1 MPQVFLSPLGG
12 AASQFLD
19 NNGVI
24 LSGGKIY
31 TYAAGTTTLQTSYT
45 SSSGGTAHANPIVL
59 DSAGRVP
66 GGEIWLTDNLIYKF
80 TVETSAGVLLGT
92 YDNVPG
98 INDININASTIEYD
112 PPFAGAVTSG
122 YTVSDKLSQYVSVKD
137 FGAVGNGVAND
148 TVAIQAA
155 VTAAGYGGGVY
166 FPKGTYL
173 VNTAI
178 NVPAVNGGISGVNFT
193 GEGPSSIIKPSVGGF
208 TSLFN
213 VTGTQ
218 AKFTNLSLDSNST
231 NVTNGIYANL
241 SGNSDIACTVQNC
254 TIIGF
259 VNGINATSQ
268 NHYYENNFFLNN
280 TTHIKFSNDG
290 RNSSISGNYMLGG
303 NIGISLL
310 KTTQQAEGTRIINN
324 TILVTAGNGAG
335 VSISAGLE
343 ILILGNIIDQ
353 TGNNSTGVYMAPA
366 TGDAV
371 SSIKFIGNWIAAG
384 QGAYGVFANG
394 NNGDLYFT
402 NNTFVSN
409 NGLVTLAAI
418 ALIDTNTYNI
428 LSNRFLMT
436 YASGT
441 IDISTVN
448 ALNSTILG
456 NSSSIG
462 GSNALFNYFN
472 TQVNSVTAFYAPE
485 FGIGLTGPS
494 VTGGNGAPSA
504 TKPVGSLYL
513 RTDGAVGGHLYVSQG
528 SGSWLA
534 VAGV

>member
-31 TYAAGTTTLQTSYT
+31 TYAAGTTTPQTSYT
-45 SSSGGTAHANPIVL
+45 SSSGGTAHANPIIL

-80 TVETSAGVLLGT
+80 TIETSAAVLLGT

-155 VTAAGYGGGVY
+155 VTAAGYGGGVF

-173 VNTAI
+173 INAAI
-178 NVPAVNGGISGVNFT
+178 NVPPASGSISGVNFT
-193 GEGPSSIIKPSVGGF
+193 GEGPSSIVKPSVGGF

-218 AKFTNLSLDSNST
+218 AKFTNLSLDANST
-231 NVTNGIYANL
+231 NVTNGIL
-241 SGNSDIACTVQNC
+241 VDLTGNSDVACTVQEC

-259 VNGINATSQ
+259 TAGISAKSQ

-280 TTHIKFSNDG
+280 TSHIKFTDDG
-290 RNSSISGNYMLGG
+290 RNTSISGNYMLGG
-303 NIGISLL
+303 NIGVALY
-310 KTTQQAEGTRIINN
+310 KTAQQAEGTRIINN

-335 VSISAGLE
+335 IDMTAGLE
-343 ILILGNIIDQ
+343 ILISGNIIDQ
-353 TGNNSTGVYMAPA
+353 TGSNSIGVYMHPA
-366 TGDAV
+366 GADAV
-371 SSIKFIGNWIAAG
+371 SSIKCIGNWIAAG
-384 QGAYGVFANG
+384 LGSYGAFANG
-394 NNGDLYFT
+394 NNTNLYFT

-409 NGLVTLAAI
+409 NNLVTLSAI
-418 ALIDTNTYNI
+418 SLDSTNTYNI

-436 YASGT
+436 YASGA
-441 IDISTVN
+441 IDISATSCT
-448 ALNSTILG
+448 NSTVLG
-456 NSSSIG
+456 NDSSLPA
-462 GSNALFNYFN
+462 SNALFNQFN
-472 TQVNSVTAFYAPE
+472 SQVAGATAFYAPE

-494 VTGGNGAPSA
+494 ITGGSGAPST
-504 TKPVGSLYL
+504 TKPIGSLFL
-513 RTDGAVGGHLYVSQG
+513 RIDGAVGSRLYVSQG
-528 SGSWLA
+528 AGSWLA